1 MSETVVNTSVVK
13 SKAGRPEK
21 YGVEE
26 WSGKICERIAEGES
40 LVNICRD
47 PKFPSYS
54 TVLVMLEKHS
64 DFSGRYARARG
75 DQADRFAME
84 IVDIADSCDD
94 PAKARLQIDARK
106 WVASKMLPKK
116 YGDKIDLEHSGEV
129 EVVVRIGGV
138 SG

>member
-1 MSETVVNTSVVK
+1 MPK
-13 SKAGRPEK
+13 LPAKKKIGRPEK
-21 YGVEE
+21 FGIVE

-47 PKFPSYS
+47 PKFPSYT
-54 TVLVMLEKHS
+54 TVLKMLDQHDE
-64 DFSGRYARARG
+64 FAGMYARARG
-75 DQADRFAME
+75 EQAERFAME
-84 IVDIADSCDD
+84 IVEIADSCDD

-106 WVASKMLPKK
+106 WMAGKMLPKR

-129 EVVVRIGGV
+129 EVVVRIGGF